1 MYNIYI
7 KNLVLGTEDAVP
19 GGFSSLASAQGALW
33 TLANDYENRGL
44 VSHKT
49 DLDVTVED
57 PHLGQD
63 IYELYIDKDQ
73 LSLLSCS

>member
-1 MYNIYI
+1 MYSIYI
-7 KNLVLGTEDAVP
+7 KNLVLGTEDIVP
-19 GGFSSLASAQGALW
+19 GGFPTLPSAQGALW

-63 IYELYIDKDQ
+63 IYELYIDTD
-73 LSLLSCS
+73 